1 MTHEKEIHYRQVL
14 KKVLVKRKIIFAL
27 NQFSSNFAPQNSRE
41 DLVAQLVEHP
51 ALREGPGFFKI

>member
-41 DLVAQLVEHP
+41 DLVAQLPEHH

>member
-41 DLVAQLVEHP
+41 DLAAHLVEHP

>member
-51 ALREGPGFFKI
+51 ALQEGPGFF

>member
-1 MTHEKEIHYRQVL
+1 MTHEKGIHYRQVL
-14 KKVLVKRKIIFAL
+14 KKVRVKRKIIFAL

-41 DLVAQLVEHP
+41 DLVVQLAEHP